1 MKKSITKVL
10 AGSMILFSLVSC
22 IQQPAQNPETK
33 PVQNTVQSHVL
44 TAEEQQ
50 ALTPG
55 QVIQNLKDGN
65 VRFVNNSLTARN
77 YPDEVKQAA
86 GGQFPSA
93 VILSC
98 LDSRIP
104 VENIFDK
111 GIGDVFVG
119 RVAGNF
125 VNVDLLGSMEF
136 GCKVSGS
143 KVIVVLGHEACGAVM
158 AAIDGVELGNI
169 TPMLTSISPAVAMS
183 QGFEGDKTSGNPAFV
198 EYVAKN
204 NIINTINNIRAGSPI
219 LKEMEDNGEIKI
231 VGAYYDLHTGVVTFL

>member
-10 AGSMILFSLVSC
+10 AGGIILFSFVSC
-22 IQQPAQNPETK
+22 IQQPAQKQETTA
-33 PVQNTVQSHVL
+33 VQNTVQSHVL

-50 ALTPG
+50 ALTPD

-65 VRFVNNSLTARN
+65 GRFVSNSLTPRN
-77 YPDEVKQAA
+77 YPAEVKQAA

-93 VILSC
+93 VIISC
-98 LDSRIP
+98 LDSRVP

-143 KVIVVLGHEACGAVM
+143 KVIVVLGHEACGAVV

-183 QGFEGDKTSGNPAFV
+183 QDFEGDKTSGNPVFV

-204 NIINTINNIRAGSPI
+204 NIINTISNIRASSPI

-231 VGAYYDLHTGVVTFL
+231 VGAYYDLHTGEVTFL